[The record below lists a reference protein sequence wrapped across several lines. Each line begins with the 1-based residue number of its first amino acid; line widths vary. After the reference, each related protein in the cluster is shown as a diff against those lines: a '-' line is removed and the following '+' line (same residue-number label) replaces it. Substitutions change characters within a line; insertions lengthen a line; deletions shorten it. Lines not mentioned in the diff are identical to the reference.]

1 MSKEQWIAIG
11 VVLAVVGV
19 VTLYFA
25 VKLAIKLVR
34 TKRDLGAL
42 GLGGN
47 VAFYGALAYTILPVD
62 LLPDPVYLD
71 DIGVLGA
78 ALVYLTRLAQ
88 KRRAT
93 RAAALRR

>member
-25 VKLAIKLVR
+25 VRLAIKLVR
-34 TKRDLGAL
+34 TKRHLGELGA
-42 GLGGN
+42 GGN
-47 VAFYGALAYTILPVD
+47 LAFYGALAYTILPVD

-93 RAAALRR
+93 RAAATRH